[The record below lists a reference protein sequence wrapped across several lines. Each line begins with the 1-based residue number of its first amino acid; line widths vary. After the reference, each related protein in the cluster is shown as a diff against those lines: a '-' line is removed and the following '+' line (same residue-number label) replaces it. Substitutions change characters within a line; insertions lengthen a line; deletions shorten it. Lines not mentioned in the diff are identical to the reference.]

1 MDVKKL
7 QEQAH
12 IADVKANA
20 AAKIADVKAAA
31 ADKIVDL
38 KEIAA
43 EKVAQLKEKA
53 GNSEIAEKV
62 KGFADS
68 AMAKGADLAENL
80 ADKLRK

>member
-38 KEIAA
+38 KESAA

-62 KGFADS
+62 
-68 AMAKGADLAENL
+68 NL
-80 ADKLRK
+80 TGVTVRRYMNYLCEKMLYINL